1 MSLLMVEQAH
11 MPELRDLF
19 AEQLFAREQ
28 RRVARPCPA
37 GFAAMESRTP
47 ADYFACSGTPGI
59 RGSTGR
65 LRQFAE
71 LRRVIQLYLI
81 ETGTNKAGTV
91 AQIKNKRRSTK
102 FISGHHH
109 ETPTSCEAWRGS
121 RETI

>member
-11 MPELRDLF
+11 MPE
-19 AEQLFAREQ
+19 
-28 RRVARPCPA
+28 
-37 GFAAMESRTP
+37 
-47 ADYFACSGTPGI
+47 
-59 RGSTGR
+59 
-65 LRQFAE
+65 
-71 LRRVIQLYLI
+71 LI